1 MSLPRNEDSEL
12 IQEQPTS
19 NPPYL
24 TLNDLWEQMLTMRQD
39 SAEDAEDKFQVSLL
53 LATVNKLR
61 AEQET
66 FMSKVESKLNLIDS
80 NQLRTISLQEEYQNG
95 IRDDERKLLNTLYHN
110 IREEQD
116 KILNEN
122 LQKNTE
128 AYEQMT
134 AKAKTCKDDIDT
146 AVRHVQA
153 TTKNMFRITSI
164 GDLIYYIAPVAVIFD
179 AILHAIEH
187 FL

>member
-19 NPPYL
+19 NHPYL

-95 IRDDERKLLNTLYHN
+95 IRDDARKLLNTLYHN

-134 AKAKTCKDDIDT
+134 ASAKICKEETDKAVSHIL
-146 AVRHVQA
+146 A
-153 TTKNMFRITSI
+153 TSKSMFRLASI
-164 GDLIYYIAPVAVIFD
+164 GDLIYYIAPIAVIFD
-179 AILHAIEH
+179 AVLHAIEH

>member
-1 MSLPRNEDSEL
+1 MSLPRNEDSES

-80 NQLRTISLQEEYQNG
+80 NQLRTISLQEEYQKG
-95 IRDDERKLLNTLYHN
+95 IKDDSIKLLKTLYHN

-134 AKAKTCKDDIDT
+134 ASAKICKEETDKAVSHIL
-146 AVRHVQA
+146 A
-153 TTKNMFRITSI
+153 TLKSMFRLASI
-164 GDLIYYIAPVAVIFD
+164 GDLIYYIAPIAVIVD
-179 AILHAIEH
+179 AVLRVIEH